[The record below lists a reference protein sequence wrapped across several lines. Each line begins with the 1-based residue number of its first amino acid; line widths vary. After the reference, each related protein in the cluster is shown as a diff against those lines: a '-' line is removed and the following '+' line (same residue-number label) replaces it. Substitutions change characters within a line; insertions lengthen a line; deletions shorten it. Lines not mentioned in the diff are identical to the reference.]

1 MAIQTATPTLQQ
13 VNPADLLIG
22 TNVRE
27 QAQLDKAFKAS
38 IKECGVL
45 SPIVAVQAEDGLT
58 VRYGQR
64 RTLAAVE
71 AGLDTVPVVVV
82 PADTDDEA
90 ARIIEQLA
98 ENDHRADVADTDR
111 TAAYEQLAAF
121 GWSATKIARKAHRPK
136 AEVEATQTIA
146 ASATAREAATKHEA
160 LTLDDAVLVAEFD
173 DDQDVVD
180 AIVKAA
186 KDGQSTEH
194 VAARARREKAEKE
207 AYNALLDQLTEAGI
221 KVIDEPRTEYDEE
234 TYRMKQPTEQK
245 VTDLRMSKDT
255 TGPMTDD
262 EHANCPG
269 HAAYIARSGW
279 SGEFKAVYV
288 CTDPKGN
295 GHRRITAASS
305 APMTDEQK
313 AERAALIANNKE
325 WDASGDVRGDWIE
338 KNLAAGK
345 TAPKAAEK
353 FLATCIAHGDHIDAG
368 WQYDAAPLVGK
379 IQRASA
385 ERALRLAVH
394 TLVSAWH
401 TGTTGKNGRS
411 TWRYPKGIDRRYMA
425 ALIGWG
431 YPASDLE
438 RTVTQGDDDA

>member
-1 MAIQTATPTLQQ
+1 MTQTQAAALQE
-13 VNPADLLIG
+13 VNPAELLIG

-27 QAQLDKAFKAS
+27 RVHLDKAFKAS
-38 IKECGVL
+38 IKESGVL
-45 SPIVAVQAEDGLT
+45 SPIVAVQAENGLT

-98 ENDHRADVADTDR
+98 ENDHRADVQDADR

-121 GWSATKIARKAHRPK
+121 GWSATKIARKTHRSK

-146 ASATAREAATKHEA
+146 ASQTAREAATTHDA
-160 LTLDDAVLVAEFD
+160 LTLNDAVLVAEFD
-173 DDQDVVD
+173 DDQEVVD

-194 VAARARREKAEKE
+194 VAARARREKTDKAAYDAAAAQLAESGVR
-207 AYNALLDQLTEAGI
+207 L
-221 KVIDEPRTEYDEE
+221 IDEPRGGYT
-234 TYRMKQPTEQK
+234 TTGAWKSPTEQP
-245 VTDLRMSKDT
+245 VEELRMAKDST
-255 TGPMTDD
+255 EAMTV
-262 EHANCPG
+262 EQHAACPG
-269 HAAYIARSGW
+269 HAAYLAHSYRYG
-279 SGEFKAVYV
+279 ADPTAYVATYV
-288 CTDPKGN
+288 CTDPKAH
-295 GHRRITAASS
+295 GHKRLTAAT
-305 APMTDEQK
+305 PMTEEQK
-313 AERAALIANNKE
+313 AERAELIANNKE
-325 WDASGDVRGDWIE
+325 WDASGDVRGDWID

-345 TAPKAAEK
+345 TAPKGAEK

-368 WQYDAAPLVGK
+368 WQYDAAPLTNK
-379 IQRASA
+379 IQRAA
-385 ERALRLAVH
+385 APRALRLAVH
-394 TLVSAWH
+394 ALVSAWH

-411 TWRYPKGIDRRYMA
+411 TWRTPTNIDRRYMA

-438 RTVTQGDDDA
+438 RTVTQADD

>member
-1 MAIQTATPTLQQ
+1 MTQTQAPALQQ
-13 VNPADLLIG
+13 INPAELLLG

-27 QAQLDKAFKAS
+27 HATLDKGFKAS

-45 SPIVAVQAEDGLT
+45 SPIVAVQADDGLT

-71 AGLDTVPVVVV
+71 AGLDSVPVVVV

-121 GWSATKIARKAHRPK
+121 GWSATKIARKTHRPK
-136 AEVEATQTIA
+136 AEVQAAQTVA
-146 ASATAREAATKHEA
+146 ASQTARDTVAQHDA

-180 AIVKAA
+180 AIVQAA

-194 VAARARREKAEKE
+194 VAARARREKAAQQARAAVAE
-207 AYNALLDQLTEAGI
+207 QLAEAGVT
-221 KVIDEPRTEYDEE
+221 VIDEPRTEYDQE
-234 TYRMKQPTEQK
+234 TYRMVQPVEQN

-255 TGPMTDD
+255 TGPMTAD
-262 EHANCPG
+262 EHADCPG

-279 SGEFKAVYV
+279 SSTEYKAVYV
-288 CTDPKGN
+288 CTDPKAN
-295 GHRRITAASS
+295 GHRRITAAVS

-313 AERAALIANNKE
+313 AERAQLIANNKE
-325 WDASGDVRGDWIE
+325 WDASGDVRGDWIA
-338 KNLAAGK
+338 KNLPTGK
-345 TAPKAAEK
+345 TAPKGAEK
-353 FLATCIAHGDHIDAG
+353 FLAACIAHGDHIDVG
-368 WQYDAAPLVGK
+368 WQHDTAPLLSK
-379 IQRASA
+379 MQRASA
-385 ERALRLAVH
+385 ARALRLAVH
-394 TLVSAWH
+394 ALLADWH

-411 TWRYPKGIDRRYMA
+411 TWRFPTNRDRRYMA

-438 RTVTQGDDDA
+438 RTVAQADD